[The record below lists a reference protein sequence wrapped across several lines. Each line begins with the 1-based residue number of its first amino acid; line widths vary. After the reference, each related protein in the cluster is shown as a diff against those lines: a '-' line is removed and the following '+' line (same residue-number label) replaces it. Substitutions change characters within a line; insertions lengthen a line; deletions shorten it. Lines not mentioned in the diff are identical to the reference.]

1 MSSMSAP
8 CAVQRWILYIPFVP
22 TSTFPVYR
30 PEDVAHD
37 KAVISQITS
46 NTSADCDRMLL
57 PEFFVLRDYA
67 IKEYQRLYMRPR
79 ETQSL

>member
-1 MSSMSAP
+1 
-8 CAVQRWILYIPFVP
+8 
-22 TSTFPVYR
+22 
-30 PEDVAHD
+30 VAHD

-67 IKEYQRLYMRPR
+67 IKEYQRLYMRR
-79 ETQSL
+79 KETQSL